1 MVVVVVGTCTGRTLD
16 EVEVG
21 REKSGEKSPEAKEC
35 AFLHYYYSVIKRHSV
50 EIHTSGGLRT
60 YYTPFRLEKAGLLAF
75 GMCKKCQ
82 INKCQCLF

>member
-1 MVVVVVGTCTGRTLD
+1 MVAVVVGTCTGRTLD

-50 EIHTSGGLRT
+50 EIHS
-60 YYTPFRLEKAGLLAF
+60 F
-75 GMCKKCQ
+75 
-82 INKCQCLF
+82 

>member
-1 MVVVVVGTCTGRTLD
+1 MVVVVVVGTCTGRTLD

-50 EIHTSGGLRT
+50 EIHTSG
-60 YYTPFRLEKAGLLAF
+60 RLLTTLLL
-75 GMCKKCQ
+75 G
-82 INKCQCLF
+82 

>member
-1 MVVVVVGTCTGRTLD
+1 MVAVVVGTCTGRTLD

-50 EIHTSGGLRT
+50 EIHTSG
-60 YYTPFRLEKAGLLAF
+60 RLLTTLLLGFKKGGLLAF
-75 GMCKKCQ
+75 GHVKKVP
-82 INKCQCLF
+82 NK